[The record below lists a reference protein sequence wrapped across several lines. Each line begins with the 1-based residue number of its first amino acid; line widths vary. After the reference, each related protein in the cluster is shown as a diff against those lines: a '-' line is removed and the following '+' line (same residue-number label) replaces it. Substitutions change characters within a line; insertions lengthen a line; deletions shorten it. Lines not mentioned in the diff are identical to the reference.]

1 MAERYGNVDY
11 SAYAKGGFL
20 IGFAMFAIAALGEVV
35 IHFGGMQVAAWIGT
49 ALLDAGLAGIAVM
62 LLAPAI
68 FGVIMPLT
76 E

>member
-1 MAERYGNVDY
+1 MAGRYGNIDY
-11 SAYAKGGFL
+11 STYAKGGFL
-20 IGFAMFAIAALGEVV
+20 LGFGLFAIAAIGELV
-35 IHFGGMQVAAWIGT
+35 IHLGNVQVAAWIAT
-49 ALLDAGLAGIAVM
+49 VLLDAGLAGLAVM